1 MKIDKDAI
9 QALKLAIEKCG
20 GPGGTPG
27 PCAGPRKPKKP
38 PKPTPKPEGPNGS
51 YSREQLQAANR
62 RIGKVPPGAG
72 KPPKKPAANANRR
85 FTQREQ
91 EQWDAHD
98 AKKKPPK
105 KPDTK
110 PQELQTADGLKK
122 ELKKKDEA
130 ITKARKEVLTLAKS
144 LGFKPTSKDAFI
156 NEQQA
161 LEWAQVRAA
170 KNLVAKEITADVKP
184 KLLAEASQTYSRSE
198 EKIPPKEGKPP
209 AASKPG
215 KKKPPKKDPL
225 NKPYKPPKGPALP
238 RESEDARVDRLS
250 RIQNPAAHGL
260 KPPKA
265 KKSKID
271 TPSNEA
277 KSILELTK
285 SPETRKVAVEH
296 PTIARLAG
304 RKFADVVKAV
314 AGMKPSEVWPNRQ
327 QAAKNL
333 IQKFKTEF
341 TDENA
346 EKLIDTAVAHVKKV
360 FTKEGAAARIMSHFL
375 KEQPW

>member
-1 MKIDKDAI
+1 MINKETIK
-9 QALKLAIEKCG
+9 ALRDAIEKCG

-27 PCAGPRKPKKP
+27 PCAGPRKPKTP
-38 PKPTPKPEGPNGS
+38 PKKPATKPEGPNGS

-62 RIGKVPPGAG
+62 RISKVPPGA
-72 KPPKKPAANANRR
+72 
-85 FTQREQ
+85 
-91 EQWDAHD
+91 
-98 AKKKPPK
+98 KKPPK
-105 KPDTK
+105 KPDPK
-110 PQELQTADGLKK
+110 PPEEQTADGLKK
-122 ELKKKDEA
+122 ELKKKDAA
-130 ITKARKEVLTLAKS
+130 ITKARKEVLALAKS
-144 LGFKPTSKDAFI
+144 LGFKPTSKDAFV

-215 KKKPPKKDPL
+215 KVPPKK
-225 NKPYKPPKGPALP
+225 
-238 RESEDARVDRLS
+238 
-250 RIQNPAAHGL
+250 PAASKPEKE

-265 KKSKID
+265 DKKPLKKSKLD
-271 TPSNEA
+271 TPANEA

-285 SPETRKVAVEH
+285 SPETRKVAIEH